1 MKPGGRM
8 STGVWYKR
16 SSTGKMVQWEGWCE
30 GDTFYVRSGQV
41 GGKLTTTAG
50 VVCTGKQG
58 RTDSEQAEFQLLAK
72 LNKKKDDGYLED
84 YDRALTHVVLLP
96 MLAHPFNK
104 RKHNINYPCIVQRK
118 FDGVRCFAVGDGRLL
133 SRKGKPFPHLN
144 HLRHEN
150 LRKGFVYDGELYSDS
165 LTFQELVGL
174 VKRVTLKPG
183 DADKMRTIKLRV
195 YDSYNPGEPN
205 LDFVDRAAR
214 LHDTTHKLLMPLHY
228 ELVENFTANNEDDIY
243 RLQRQFISEGYE
255 GAMVR
260 NLKGAYGLNKRSA
273 DLQKVKTFLDGEYKI
288 VGFTEGEGNEAGCVV
303 WKCETAGQI
312 FNVRPQGTREQR
324 REAFKKGNTFVG
336 NMLTV
341 KYQELTDGGIPRFPV
356 GIAVSDYE

>member
-1 MKPGGRM
+1 
-8 STGVWYKR
+8 
-16 SSTGKMVQWEGWCE
+16 
-30 GDTFYVRSGQV
+30 
-41 GGKLTTTAG
+41 
-50 VVCTGKQG
+50 
-58 RTDSEQAEFQLLAK
+58 
-72 LNKKKDDGYLED
+72 
-84 YDRALTHVVLLP
+84 
-96 MLAHPFNK
+96 
-104 RKHNINYPCIVQRK
+104 
-118 FDGVRCFAVGDGRLL
+118 
-133 SRKGKPFPHLN
+133 
-144 HLRHEN
+144 
-150 LRKGFVYDGELYSDS
+150 LYSDS

-195 YDSYNPGEPN
+195 YDSYDPSNPH
-205 LDFVDRAAR
+205 LDFADRAIF
-214 LHDTTHKLLMPLHY
+214 LHGRKQLLPLHY
-228 ELVENFTANNEDDIY
+228 ELVENFTAHNEDDIY
-243 RLQRQFISEGYE
+243 RLQRQFVSEGYE

-260 NLKGAYGLNKRSA
+260 NRKGAYGLNKRSA

-288 VGFTEGEGNEAGCVV
+288 VGFTEGEGGETGCVV

-356 GIAVSDYE
+356 GIAVRDYE